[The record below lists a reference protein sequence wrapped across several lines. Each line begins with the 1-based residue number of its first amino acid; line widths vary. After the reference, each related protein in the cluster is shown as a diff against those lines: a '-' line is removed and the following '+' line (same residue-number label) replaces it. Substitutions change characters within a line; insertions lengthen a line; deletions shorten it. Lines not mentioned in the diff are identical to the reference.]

1 MNKKAAA
8 IVGGVLVLGL
18 GLFGF
23 TKLNSG
29 SKDQEPQKEQTEQA
43 QEVEEKTVK
52 VTDSNGETVELD
64 KNPKRVVVFDY
75 GVADILNN
83 LGIDAVVGL
92 PKDGKM
98 PEILSD
104 YQDNKYTNVGSLK
117 ETNFEAVESLNPD
130 LIIIGGRQAEDIDSF
145 KEIAPTVNL
154 AVDGQD
160 YMNSFKSV
168 VTDLGKLFDKEDE
181 AKKAIDEI
189 EAKIEKVNKTV
200 KEKGLTASVVMANEG
215 NISVFSAKSRYG
227 LIYNGLGFAEVD
239 KNIDDSTHGQQVSF
253 EYFLENKADYV
264 FVVDRGAI
272 TGKGDSASKL
282 FDNEVMNKTEV
293 AKNGNIVYL
302 NSVIWYTMTGGI
314 ESTNQMIDEIADA
327 IK

>member
-8 IVGGVLVLGL
+8 IVGGILVLGL
-18 GLFGF
+18 GVFGF

-29 SKDQEPQKEQTEQA
+29 SQNQQTQQEQSAEQT
-43 QEVEEKTVK
+43 TVQI
-52 VTDSNGETVELD
+52 TDANGEKAELK

-75 GVADILNN
+75 GVADILKN
-83 LGIDAVVGL
+83 LGVDAVVGL
-92 PKDGKM
+92 PKNGKM
-98 PEILSD
+98 PEILSNYSD
-104 YQDNKYTNVGSLK
+104 DKYTNVGSLK
-117 ETNFEAVESLNPD
+117 ETDFEAVESLNPD

-160 YMNSFKSV
+160 YMNSFKTV
-168 VTDLGKLFDKEDE
+168 VTDLGNLFDKQDE

-189 EAKIEKVNKTV
+189 EAKIAKVNKTV
-200 KEKGLTASVVMANEG
+200 TEKGLTASVVMANEG
-215 NISVFSAKSRYG
+215 SISAFSAKSRYG
-227 LIYNGLGFAEVD
+227 LIYNGLGFTEVD

-253 EYFLENKADYV
+253 EYFLENKSDYV
-264 FVVDRGAI
+264 FVVDRGAV
-272 TGKGDSASKL
+272 TGKGEAASKL

-293 AKNGNIVYL
+293 SKNGNIVYL

-327 IK
+327 VK

>member
-8 IVGGVLVLGL
+8 IVGGILVLGL
-18 GLFGF
+18 GVFGF

-29 SKDQEPQKEQTEQA
+29 SQNQQTQQEQSAEQT
-43 QEVEEKTVK
+43 TVQI
-52 VTDSNGETVELD
+52 TDANGEKSELK

-75 GVADILNN
+75 GVADILKN
-83 LGIDAVVGL
+83 LGVDAVVGL
-92 PKDGKM
+92 PKNGKM
-98 PEILSD
+98 PEILSNYSD
-104 YQDNKYTNVGSLK
+104 DKYTNVGSLK
-117 ETNFEAVESLNPD
+117 ETDFEAVESLNPD

-160 YMNSFKSV
+160 YMNSFKTV

-215 NISVFSAKSRYG
+215 SISTFSAKSRYG

-253 EYFLENKADYV
+253 EYFLENKSDYV
-264 FVVDRGAI
+264 FVVDRGAV
-272 TGKGDSASKL
+272 TGKGEAASKL

>member
-8 IVGGVLVLGL
+8 IVGGILVLGL
-18 GLFGF
+18 GVFGF

-29 SKDQEPQKEQTEQA
+29 SQNQQTQQEQSAEQT
-43 QEVEEKTVK
+43 TVQI
-52 VTDSNGETVELD
+52 TDANGEKAELK

-75 GVADILNN
+75 GVADILKN
-83 LGIDAVVGL
+83 LGVDAVVGL
-92 PKDGKM
+92 PKNGKM
-98 PEILSD
+98 PEILSNYSD
-104 YQDNKYTNVGSLK
+104 DKYTNVGSLK
-117 ETNFEAVESLNPD
+117 ETDFEAVESLNPD

-160 YMNSFKSV
+160 YMNSFKTV
-168 VTDLGKLFDKEDE
+168 VTDLGNLFDKQDE

-200 KEKGLTASVVMANEG
+200 TEKGLTASVVMANEG
-215 NISVFSAKSRYG
+215 NISAFSAKSRYG

>member
-8 IVGGVLVLGL
+8 IVGGILVLGL
-18 GLFGF
+18 GVFGF

-29 SKDQEPQKEQTEQA
+29 SQNQQTQQEQSAEQT
-43 QEVEEKTVK
+43 TVQI
-52 VTDSNGETVELD
+52 TDANGEKAELK

-75 GVADILNN
+75 GVADILKN
-83 LGIDAVVGL
+83 LGVDAVVGL
-92 PKDGKM
+92 PKNGKM
-98 PEILSD
+98 PEILSNYSD
-104 YQDNKYTNVGSLK
+104 DKYTNVGSLK
-117 ETNFEAVESLNPD
+117 ETDFEAVESLNPD

-160 YMNSFKSV
+160 YMNSFKTV
-168 VTDLGKLFDKEDE
+168 VTDLGNLFDKQDE
-181 AKKAIDEI
+181 AKKVIDEI
-189 EAKIEKVNKTV
+189 EAKIAKVNKTV
-200 KEKGLTASVVMANEG
+200 TEKGLTASVVMANEG
-215 NISVFSAKSRYG
+215 SISAFSAKSRYG
-227 LIYNGLGFAEVD
+227 LIYNGLGFTEAD

-253 EYFLENKADYV
+253 EYFLENKSDYV
-264 FVVDRGAI
+264 FVVDRGAV
-272 TGKGDSASKL
+272 TGKGEAASKL

-293 AKNGNIVYL
+293 SKNGNIVYL

-327 IK
+327 VK

>member
-8 IVGGVLVLGL
+8 IVGGILVLGL
-18 GLFGF
+18 GVFGF

-29 SKDQEPQKEQTEQA
+29 SQNQQTQQEQSAEQT
-43 QEVEEKTVK
+43 TVQ
-52 VTDSNGETVELD
+52 VTDANGEKAELK

-75 GVADILNN
+75 GVADILKN
-83 LGIDAVVGL
+83 LGVDAVVGL
-92 PKDGKM
+92 PKNGKM
-98 PEILSD
+98 PEILSNYSD
-104 YQDNKYTNVGSLK
+104 DKYTNVGSLK
-117 ETNFEAVESLNPD
+117 ETDFEAVESLNPD

-168 VTDLGKLFDKEDE
+168 VTDLGNLFDKQDE

-189 EAKIEKVNKTV
+189 EAKIAKVNKTV
-200 KEKGLTASVVMANEG
+200 AEKGLTASVVMANEG
-215 NISVFSAKSRYG
+215 SISVFSAKSRYG
-227 LIYNGLGFAEVD
+227 LIYNGLGFTEVD

-253 EYFLENKADYV
+253 EYFLENKSDYV
-264 FVVDRGAI
+264 FVVDRGAV
-272 TGKGDSASKL
+272 TGKGEAASKL

>member
-8 IVGGVLVLGL
+8 IVGGILVLGL
-18 GLFGF
+18 GVFGF

-29 SKDQEPQKEQTEQA
+29 SQNQQTQQEQSAEQT
-43 QEVEEKTVK
+43 TVQI
-52 VTDSNGETVELD
+52 TDANGEKAELK

-75 GVADILNN
+75 GVADILKN
-83 LGIDAVVGL
+83 LGVDAVVGL
-92 PKDGKM
+92 PKNGKM
-98 PEILSD
+98 PEILSNYSD
-104 YQDNKYTNVGSLK
+104 DKYTNVGSLK
-117 ETNFEAVESLNPD
+117 ETDFEAVESLNPD

-160 YMNSFKSV
+160 YMNSFKTV
-168 VTDLGKLFDKEDE
+168 VTDLGNLFDKQDE

-189 EAKIEKVNKTV
+189 EAKIAKVNKTV
-200 KEKGLTASVVMANEG
+200 TEKGLTASVVMANEG
-215 NISVFSAKSRYG
+215 SISTFSAKSRYG
-227 LIYNGLGFAEVD
+227 LIYNGLGFTEAD

-253 EYFLENKADYV
+253 EYFLENKSDYV
-264 FVVDRGAI
+264 FVVDRGAV
-272 TGKGDSASKL
+272 TGKGEAASKL

-293 AKNGNIVYL
+293 SKNGNIVYL

-327 IK
+327 VK

>member
-8 IVGGVLVLGL
+8 IVGGILVVGL

-29 SKDQEPQKEQTEQA
+29 SQDQQTQQEQSAEQTT
-43 QEVEEKTVK
+43 VEI
-52 VTDSNGETVELD
+52 TDANGEKAELK
-64 KNPKRVVVFDY
+64 KNPKRVIVFDY
-75 GVADILNN
+75 GVADILKN
-83 LGIDAVVGL
+83 LGVDAVVGI
-92 PKDGKM
+92 PKDGKI
-98 PEILSD
+98 PEILSNYSD
-104 YQDNKYTNVGSLK
+104 DKYTNVGSLK

-130 LIIIGGRQAEDIDSF
+130 LIILGGRQADDVDSY

-154 AVDGQD
+154 EVDNTD
-160 YMNSFKSV
+160 YMNTFKRT

-200 KEKGLTASVVMANEG
+200 TEKGLTASVVMANEG
-215 NISVFSAKSRYG
+215 SISVFSAKSRYG

-264 FVVDRGAI
+264 FVVDRGAV
-272 TGKGDSASKL
+272 TGKGESASKL

-302 NSVIWYTMTGGI
+302 DSVIWYTMTGGI

>member
-8 IVGGVLVLGL
+8 IVGGILVVGL

-29 SKDQEPQKEQTEQA
+29 SNSGSQDQTKQEQN
-43 QEVEEKTVK
+43 VEETIVK
-52 VTDSNGETVELD
+52 VTDSNGEAVELE
-64 KNPKRVVVFDY
+64 KNPQRVVVFDY
-75 GVADILNN
+75 GVADILKN
-83 LGIDAVVGL
+83 LGVDAVVGL
-92 PKDGKM
+92 PKNGKM
-98 PEILSD
+98 PEILSNYSD
-104 YQDNKYTNVGSLK
+104 DKYTNVGSLK

-215 NISVFSAKSRYG
+215 NISAFSAKSRYG

-264 FVVDRGAI
+264 FVVDRGAV

-314 ESTNQMIDEIADA
+314 ESTNKMIDEIADA
-327 IK
+327 LK

>member
-8 IVGGVLVLGL
+8 IVGGILVLGL
-18 GLFGF
+18 GVFGF

-29 SKDQEPQKEQTEQA
+29 SQNQQTQQEQSAEQT
-43 QEVEEKTVK
+43 TVQI
-52 VTDSNGETVELD
+52 TDANGEKAEL
-64 KNPKRVVVFDY
+64 KRNPKRVVVFDY
-75 GVADILNN
+75 GVADILKN
-83 LGIDAVVGL
+83 LGVDSVVGL
-92 PKDGKM
+92 PKNGKM
-98 PEILSD
+98 PEILSNYSD
-104 YQDNKYTNVGSLK
+104 DKYTNVGSLK
-117 ETNFEAVESLNPD
+117 ETDFEAVESLNPD

-160 YMNSFKSV
+160 YMNSFKTV

-215 NISVFSAKSRYG
+215 NISAFSAKSRYG

-264 FVVDRGAI
+264 FVVDRGSI

>member
-8 IVGGVLVLGL
+8 IVGGILVVGL

-29 SKDQEPQKEQTEQA
+29 SNSGSQDQTKQEQN
-43 QEVEEKTVK
+43 VEETIVK
-52 VTDSNGETVELD
+52 VTDSNGEAVELE
-64 KNPKRVVVFDY
+64 KNPQRVVVFDY

-98 PEILSD
+98 PEILSNYSD
-104 YQDNKYTNVGSLK
+104 DKYTNVGSLK
-117 ETNFEAVESLNPD
+117 ETDFEAVESLNPD

-215 NISVFSAKSRYG
+215 NISAFSAKSRYG

-264 FVVDRGAI
+264 FVVDRGAV
-272 TGKGDSASKL
+272 TGKGDAASKL
-282 FDNEVMNKTEV
+282 FDNEIMNKTEV

-314 ESTNQMIDEIADA
+314 ESTNKMIDEIADA
-327 IK
+327 LK

>member
-8 IVGGVLVLGL
+8 IVGGILVLGL
-18 GLFGF
+18 GVFGF

-29 SKDQEPQKEQTEQA
+29 SQNQQTQQEQSAEQT
-43 QEVEEKTVK
+43 TVQI
-52 VTDSNGETVELD
+52 TDANGEKAELK

-75 GVADILNN
+75 GVADILKN
-83 LGIDAVVGL
+83 LGVDAVVGL
-92 PKDGKM
+92 PKNGKM
-98 PEILSD
+98 PEILSNYSD
-104 YQDNKYTNVGSLK
+104 DKYTNVGSLK
-117 ETNFEAVESLNPD
+117 ETDFEAVESLNPD

-215 NISVFSAKSRYG
+215 SISTFSAKSRYG

-253 EYFLENKADYV
+253 EYFLENKSDYV
-264 FVVDRGAI
+264 FVVDRGAV
-272 TGKGDSASKL
+272 TGKGEAASKL

-293 AKNGNIVYL
+293 SKNGNIVYL

-327 IK
+327 VK

>member
-8 IVGGVLVLGL
+8 IVGGILVVGL

-29 SKDQEPQKEQTEQA
+29 SNSGSQDQTKQEQN
-43 QEVEEKTVK
+43 VEETIVK
-52 VTDSNGETVELD
+52 VTDSNGEAVELE
-64 KNPKRVVVFDY
+64 KNPQRVVVFDY
-75 GVADILNN
+75 GVADILKN
-83 LGIDAVVGL
+83 LGVDAVVGL

-98 PEILSD
+98 PEILSNYSD
-104 YQDNKYTNVGSLK
+104 DKYTNVGSLK
-117 ETNFEAVESLNPD
+117 ETDFEAVESLNPD

-314 ESTNQMIDEIADA
+314 ESTNKMIDEIADA
-327 IK
+327 LK

>member
-8 IVGGVLVLGL
+8 IVGGILVLGL
-18 GLFGF
+18 GVFGF

-29 SKDQEPQKEQTEQA
+29 SQNQQTQQEQSAEQT
-43 QEVEEKTVK
+43 TVQI
-52 VTDSNGETVELD
+52 TDANGEKAELK

-75 GVADILNN
+75 GVADILKN
-83 LGIDAVVGL
+83 LGVDAVVGL
-92 PKDGKM
+92 PKNGKM
-98 PEILSD
+98 PEILSNYSD
-104 YQDNKYTNVGSLK
+104 DKYTNVGSLK
-117 ETNFEAVESLNPD
+117 ETDFEAVESLNPD

-160 YMNSFKSV
+160 YMNSFKTV
-168 VTDLGKLFDKEDE
+168 FTDLGNLFDKQDE

-189 EAKIEKVNKTV
+189 EAKIAKVNKTV
-200 KEKGLTASVVMANEG
+200 TEKGLTASVVMANEG
-215 NISVFSAKSRYG
+215 SISTFSAKSRYG

-253 EYFLENKADYV
+253 EYFLENKSDYV
-264 FVVDRGAI
+264 FVVDRGAV
-272 TGKGDSASKL
+272 TGKGEAASKL

-327 IK
+327 VK

>member
-8 IVGGVLVLGL
+8 IVGGILVLGL
-18 GLFGF
+18 GVFGF

-29 SKDQEPQKEQTEQA
+29 SQNQQTQQEQSAEQT
-43 QEVEEKTVK
+43 TVQI
-52 VTDSNGETVELD
+52 TDANGEKAELK

-75 GVADILNN
+75 GVADILKN
-83 LGIDAVVGL
+83 LGVDAVVGL
-92 PKDGKM
+92 PKNGKM
-98 PEILSD
+98 PEILSNYSD
-104 YQDNKYTNVGSLK
+104 DKYTNVGSLK
-117 ETNFEAVESLNPD
+117 ETDFEAVESFNPD
-130 LIIIGGRQAEDIDSF
+130 LIIIGGRQAEDIDNF

-154 AVDGQD
+154 EVDGQD
-160 YMNSFKSV
+160 YMNSFKTV

-215 NISVFSAKSRYG
+215 NISAFSAKSRYG

>member
-8 IVGGVLVLGL
+8 IVGGILVLGL
-18 GLFGF
+18 GVFGF

-29 SKDQEPQKEQTEQA
+29 SQNQQTQQEQSAEQT
-43 QEVEEKTVK
+43 TVQI
-52 VTDSNGETVELD
+52 TDANGEKAELK

-75 GVADILNN
+75 GVADILKN
-83 LGIDAVVGL
+83 LGVDAVVGL
-92 PKDGKM
+92 PKNGKM
-98 PEILSD
+98 PEILSNYSD
-104 YQDNKYTNVGSLK
+104 DKYTNVGSLK
-117 ETNFEAVESLNPD
+117 ETDFEAVESLNPD

-160 YMNSFKSV
+160 YMNSFKTV
-168 VTDLGKLFDKEDE
+168 VTDLGNLFDKQDE

-189 EAKIEKVNKTV
+189 EAKIAKVNKTV
-200 KEKGLTASVVMANEG
+200 AEKGLTASVVMANEG
-215 NISVFSAKSRYG
+215 SISVFSAKSRYG
-227 LIYNGLGFAEVD
+227 LIYNGLGFTEVD

-253 EYFLENKADYV
+253 EYFLENKSDYV
-264 FVVDRGAI
+264 FVVDRGAV
-272 TGKGDSASKL
+272 TGKGEAASKL

-293 AKNGNIVYL
+293 SKNGNIVYL

-314 ESTNQMIDEIADA
+314 ESTNQMMDEIADA
-327 IK
+327 VK

>member
-1 MNKKAAA
+1 M
-8 IVGGVLVLGL
+8 
-18 GLFGF
+18 FGF

-29 SKDQEPQKEQTEQA
+29 SQNQQTQQEQSAEQT
-43 QEVEEKTVK
+43 TVQI
-52 VTDSNGETVELD
+52 TDANGEKAELK

-75 GVADILNN
+75 GVADILKN
-83 LGIDAVVGL
+83 LGVDAVVGL
-92 PKDGKM
+92 PKNGKM
-98 PEILSD
+98 PEILSNYSD
-104 YQDNKYTNVGSLK
+104 DKYTNVGSLK
-117 ETNFEAVESLNPD
+117 ETDFEAVESLNPD

-160 YMNSFKSV
+160 YMNSFKTV
-168 VTDLGKLFDKEDE
+168 VTDLGNLFDKQDE

-189 EAKIEKVNKTV
+189 EAKIAKVNKTV
-200 KEKGLTASVVMANEG
+200 TEKGLTASVVMANEG
-215 NISVFSAKSRYG
+215 SISAFSAKSRYG
-227 LIYNGLGFAEVD
+227 LIYNGLGFTEAD

-253 EYFLENKADYV
+253 EYFLENKSDYV
-264 FVVDRGAI
+264 FVVDRGAV
-272 TGKGDSASKL
+272 TGKGEAASKL

-293 AKNGNIVYL
+293 SKNGNIVYL

-327 IK
+327 VK

>member
-8 IVGGVLVLGL
+8 IVGGILVLGL
-18 GLFGF
+18 GVFGF

-29 SKDQEPQKEQTEQA
+29 SQNQQTQQEQSAEQT
-43 QEVEEKTVK
+43 TVPI
-52 VTDSNGETVELD
+52 TDANGEKAELK

-75 GVADILNN
+75 GVADILKN
-83 LGIDAVVGL
+83 LGVDAVVGL
-92 PKDGKM
+92 PKNGKM
-98 PEILSD
+98 PEILSNYSD
-104 YQDNKYTNVGSLK
+104 DKYTNVGSLK
-117 ETNFEAVESLNPD
+117 ETDFEAVESLNPD

-160 YMNSFKSV
+160 YMNSFKTV

-215 NISVFSAKSRYG
+215 NISAFSAKSRYG
-227 LIYNGLGFAEVD
+227 LIYNGLGFTEAD

-253 EYFLENKADYV
+253 EYFLENKSDYV
-264 FVVDRGAI
+264 FVVDRGAV
-272 TGKGDSASKL
+272 TGKGEAASKL

-327 IK
+327 VK

>member
-8 IVGGVLVLGL
+8 IVGGILVLGL
-18 GLFGF
+18 GVFGF

-29 SKDQEPQKEQTEQA
+29 SQNQQTQQEQSAEQT
-43 QEVEEKTVK
+43 TVPI
-52 VTDSNGETVELD
+52 TDANGEKAELK

-75 GVADILNN
+75 GVADILKN
-83 LGIDAVVGL
+83 LGVDAVVGL
-92 PKDGKM
+92 PKNGKM
-98 PEILSD
+98 PEILSNYSD
-104 YQDNKYTNVGSLK
+104 DKYTNVGSLK
-117 ETNFEAVESLNPD
+117 ETDFEAVESLNPD

-160 YMNSFKSV
+160 YMNSFKTV
-168 VTDLGKLFDKEDE
+168 VTDLGNLFDKQDE

-189 EAKIEKVNKTV
+189 EAKIAKVNKTV
-200 KEKGLTASVVMANEG
+200 TEKGLTASVVMANEG
-215 NISVFSAKSRYG
+215 SISVFSAKSRYG

>member
-8 IVGGVLVLGL
+8 IVGGILVLGL
-18 GLFGF
+18 GVFGF

-29 SKDQEPQKEQTEQA
+29 SQNQQTQQEQSAEQT
-43 QEVEEKTVK
+43 TVQI
-52 VTDSNGETVELD
+52 TDANGEKAELK

-75 GVADILNN
+75 GVADILKN
-83 LGIDAVVGL
+83 LGVDAVVGL
-92 PKDGKM
+92 PKNGKM
-98 PEILSD
+98 PEILSNYSD
-104 YQDNKYTNVGSLK
+104 DKYTNVGSLK
-117 ETNFEAVESLNPD
+117 ETDFEAVESLNPD

-160 YMNSFKSV
+160 YMNSFKTV
-168 VTDLGKLFDKEDE
+168 VTDLGNLFDKQDE

-189 EAKIEKVNKTV
+189 EAKIAKVNKTV
-200 KEKGLTASVVMANEG
+200 TEKGLTASVVMANEG
-215 NISVFSAKSRYG
+215 SISVFSAKSRYG
-227 LIYNGLGFAEVD
+227 LIYNGLWFSEAD

-253 EYFLENKADYV
+253 EYFLENNSDYV
-264 FVVDRGAI
+264 FVVDRGAV
-272 TGKGDSASKL
+272 TGKGEAASKL

-293 AKNGNIVYL
+293 SKNGNIVYL

-327 IK
+327 VK

>member
-8 IVGGVLVLGL
+8 IVGGILVLGL
-18 GLFGF
+18 GVFGF

-29 SKDQEPQKEQTEQA
+29 SQNQQTQQEQSAEQT
-43 QEVEEKTVK
+43 TVQI
-52 VTDSNGETVELD
+52 TDANGEKAELK

-75 GVADILNN
+75 GVADILKN
-83 LGIDAVVGL
+83 LGVDAVVGL
-92 PKDGKM
+92 PKSGKM
-98 PEILSD
+98 PEILSNYSD
-104 YQDNKYTNVGSLK
+104 DKYTNVGSLK
-117 ETNFEAVESLNPD
+117 ETDFEAVESLNPD

-160 YMNSFKSV
+160 YMNSFKTV
-168 VTDLGKLFDKEDE
+168 VTDLGNLFDKQDE

-189 EAKIEKVNKTV
+189 EAKIAKINKTV
-200 KEKGLTASVVMANEG
+200 TEKGLTASVVMANEG
-215 NISVFSAKSRYG
+215 SISAFSAKSRYG
-227 LIYNGLGFAEVD
+227 LIYNGLGFTEAD

-253 EYFLENKADYV
+253 EYFLENKSDYV
-264 FVVDRGAI
+264 FVVDRGAV
-272 TGKGDSASKL
+272 TGKGEAASKL

-327 IK
+327 VK

>member
-8 IVGGVLVLGL
+8 IVGGILVLGL
-18 GLFGF
+18 GVFGF

-29 SKDQEPQKEQTEQA
+29 SQNQQTQQEQSAEQT
-43 QEVEEKTVK
+43 TVQI
-52 VTDSNGETVELD
+52 TDANGEKAELK

-75 GVADILNN
+75 GVADILKN
-83 LGIDAVVGL
+83 LGVDAVVGL
-92 PKDGKM
+92 PKNGKM
-98 PEILSD
+98 PEILSNYSD
-104 YQDNKYTNVGSLK
+104 DKYTNVGSLK
-117 ETNFEAVESLNPD
+117 ETDFEAVESLNPD
-130 LIIIGGRQAEDIDSF
+130 LIIIGGRQAEDINSF

-160 YMNSFKSV
+160 YMNSFKTV
-168 VTDLGKLFDKEDE
+168 VTDLGNLFDKQDE

-189 EAKIEKVNKTV
+189 EAKIAKVNKTV
-200 KEKGLTASVVMANEG
+200 TEKGLTASVVMANEG
-215 NISVFSAKSRYG
+215 SISVFSAKSRYG
-227 LIYNGLGFAEVD
+227 LIYNGLGFTEVD

-253 EYFLENKADYV
+253 EYFLENKSDYV
-264 FVVDRGAI
+264 FVVDRGAV
-272 TGKGDSASKL
+272 TGKGEAASKL

>member
-8 IVGGVLVLGL
+8 IVGGILVLGL
-18 GLFGF
+18 GVFGF

-29 SKDQEPQKEQTEQA
+29 SQNQQTQQEQSAEQT
-43 QEVEEKTVK
+43 TVQI
-52 VTDSNGETVELD
+52 TDANGEKAELK

-75 GVADILNN
+75 GVADILKN
-83 LGIDAVVGL
+83 LGVDAVVGL
-92 PKDGKM
+92 PKNGKM
-98 PEILSD
+98 PEILSNYSD
-104 YQDNKYTNVGSLK
+104 DKYTNVGSLK
-117 ETNFEAVESLNPD
+117 ETDFEAVESLNPD

-160 YMNSFKSV
+160 YMNSFKTV

-189 EAKIEKVNKTV
+189 EAKIAKVNKTV
-200 KEKGLTASVVMANEG
+200 TEKGLTASVVMANEG
-215 NISVFSAKSRYG
+215 NISAFSAKSRYG

-253 EYFLENKADYV
+253 EYFLENKSDYV
-264 FVVDRGAI
+264 FVVDRGAV
-272 TGKGDSASKL
+272 TGKGEAASKL

-327 IK
+327 VK

>member
-8 IVGGVLVLGL
+8 IVGGILVLGL
-18 GLFGF
+18 GVFGF

-29 SKDQEPQKEQTEQA
+29 SQNQQTQQEQSAEQT
-43 QEVEEKTVK
+43 TVQ
-52 VTDSNGETVELD
+52 VTDANGEKAELK

-75 GVADILNN
+75 GVADILKN
-83 LGIDAVVGL
+83 LGVDAVVGL
-92 PKDGKM
+92 PKNGKM
-98 PEILSD
+98 PEILSNYSD
-104 YQDNKYTNVGSLK
+104 DKYTNVGSLK
-117 ETNFEAVESLNPD
+117 ETDFEAVESLNPD

-160 YMNSFKSV
+160 YMNSFKTA
-168 VTDLGKLFDKEDE
+168 VTDLGNLFDKQDE

-189 EAKIEKVNKTV
+189 EAKIAKVNKTV
-200 KEKGLTASVVMANEG
+200 TEKGLTASVVMANEG
-215 NISVFSAKSRYG
+215 SISVFSAKSRYG
-227 LIYNGLGFAEVD
+227 LIYNGLGFTEVD

-253 EYFLENKADYV
+253 EYFLENKSDYV
-264 FVVDRGAI
+264 FVVDRGAV
-272 TGKGDSASKL
+272 TGKGEAASKL

>member
-8 IVGGVLVLGL
+8 IVGGILVLGL
-18 GLFGF
+18 GVFGF

-29 SKDQEPQKEQTEQA
+29 SQNQQTQQEQSAEQT
-43 QEVEEKTVK
+43 TVQI
-52 VTDSNGETVELD
+52 TDANGEKAELK

-75 GVADILNN
+75 GVADILKN
-83 LGIDAVVGL
+83 LGVDAVVGL
-92 PKDGKM
+92 PKNGKM
-98 PEILSD
+98 PEILSNYSD
-104 YQDNKYTNVGSLK
+104 DKYTNVGSLK
-117 ETNFEAVESLNPD
+117 ETDFEAVESLNPD

-160 YMNSFKSV
+160 YMNSFKTV
-168 VTDLGKLFDKEDE
+168 VTDLGNLFDKQDE

-189 EAKIEKVNKTV
+189 EAKIAKVNKTV
-200 KEKGLTASVVMANEG
+200 TEKGLTASVVMANEG

-227 LIYNGLGFAEVD
+227 LIYNGLGFTEAD

-253 EYFLENKADYV
+253 EYFLENKSDYV
-264 FVVDRGAI
+264 FVVDRGAV
-272 TGKGDSASKL
+272 TGKGEAASKL

-293 AKNGNIVYL
+293 SKNGNIVYL

-327 IK
+327 VK

>member
-8 IVGGVLVLGL
+8 IVGGILVVGL

-23 TKLNSG
+23 TKLNSDSNSG
-29 SKDQEPQKEQTEQA
+29 SQDQTKQEQN
-43 QEVEEKTVK
+43 VEETIVK
-52 VTDSNGETVELD
+52 VTDSNGEAVELE
-64 KNPKRVVVFDY
+64 KNPQRVVVFDY
-75 GVADILNN
+75 GVADILKN
-83 LGIDAVVGL
+83 LGVDAVVGL
-92 PKDGKM
+92 PKNGKM
-98 PEILSD
+98 PEILSNYSD
-104 YQDNKYTNVGSLK
+104 DKYTNVGSLK
-117 ETNFEAVESLNPD
+117 ETDFEAVESLNPD

-160 YMNSFKSV
+160 YMNSFKTV

-215 NISVFSAKSRYG
+215 NISAFSAKSRYG

-327 IK
+327 LK

>member
-8 IVGGVLVLGL
+8 IVGGILVLGL
-18 GLFGF
+18 GVFGF

-29 SKDQEPQKEQTEQA
+29 SQNQQTQQEQSAEQT
-43 QEVEEKTVK
+43 TVQI
-52 VTDSNGETVELD
+52 TDANGEKAELK

-75 GVADILNN
+75 GVADILKN
-83 LGIDAVVGL
+83 LGVDAVVGL
-92 PKDGKM
+92 PKNGKM
-98 PEILSD
+98 PEILSNYSD
-104 YQDNKYTNVGSLK
+104 DKYTNVGSLK
-117 ETNFEAVESLNPD
+117 ETDFEAVESLNPD

-160 YMNSFKSV
+160 YMNSFKTV

-215 NISVFSAKSRYG
+215 NISAFSAKSRYG

-253 EYFLENKADYV
+253 EYFLENKSDYV
-264 FVVDRGAI
+264 FVVDRGAV
-272 TGKGDSASKL
+272 TGKGEAASKL

-327 IK
+327 VK

>member
-8 IVGGVLVLGL
+8 IVGGILVLGL
-18 GLFGF
+18 GVFGF

-29 SKDQEPQKEQTEQA
+29 SQNQQTQQEQSAEQT
-43 QEVEEKTVK
+43 TVQI
-52 VTDSNGETVELD
+52 TDANGEKAELK

-75 GVADILNN
+75 GVADILKN
-83 LGIDAVVGL
+83 LGVDAVVGL
-92 PKDGKM
+92 PKNGKM
-98 PEILSD
+98 PEILSNYSD
-104 YQDNKYTNVGSLK
+104 DKYTNVGSLK
-117 ETNFEAVESLNPD
+117 ETDFEAVESLNPD

-154 AVDGQD
+154 AVDGQE
-160 YMNSFKSV
+160 YMNSFKTV
-168 VTDLGKLFDKEDE
+168 VTDLGNLFDKQDE

-189 EAKIEKVNKTV
+189 EAKIAKVNKTV
-200 KEKGLTASVVMANEG
+200 TEKGLTASVVMANEG
-215 NISVFSAKSRYG
+215 SISTFSAKSRYG

-253 EYFLENKADYV
+253 EYFLENKSDYV
-264 FVVDRGAI
+264 FVVDRGAV
-272 TGKGDSASKL
+272 TGKGEAASKL

-327 IK
+327 VK

>member
-8 IVGGVLVLGL
+8 IVGGILVLGL
-18 GLFGF
+18 GVFGF

-29 SKDQEPQKEQTEQA
+29 SQNQQTQQEQSAEQT
-43 QEVEEKTVK
+43 TVQI
-52 VTDSNGETVELD
+52 TDANGEKAELK

-75 GVADILNN
+75 GVADILKN
-83 LGIDAVVGL
+83 LGVDAVVGL
-92 PKDGKM
+92 PKNGKM
-98 PEILSD
+98 PEILSNYSD
-104 YQDNKYTNVGSLK
+104 DKYTNVGSLK
-117 ETNFEAVESLNPD
+117 ETDFEAVESLNPD

-168 VTDLGKLFDKEDE
+168 VTDLGNLFDKQDE

-189 EAKIEKVNKTV
+189 EAKIAKVNKTV
-200 KEKGLTASVVMANEG
+200 TEKGLTASVVMANEG
-215 NISVFSAKSRYG
+215 SISVFSAKSRYG
-227 LIYNGLGFAEVD
+227 LIYNGLGFTEAD

-253 EYFLENKADYV
+253 EYFLENKSDYV
-264 FVVDRGAI
+264 FVVDRGAV
-272 TGKGDSASKL
+272 TGKGEAASKL

-293 AKNGNIVYL
+293 SKNGNIVYL

-327 IK
+327 VK

>member
-8 IVGGVLVLGL
+8 IVGGILVLGL
-18 GLFGF
+18 GVFGF

-29 SKDQEPQKEQTEQA
+29 SQNQQTQQEQSAEQT
-43 QEVEEKTVK
+43 TVQI
-52 VTDSNGETVELD
+52 TDANGEKAELK

-75 GVADILNN
+75 GVADILKN
-83 LGIDAVVGL
+83 LGVDAVVGL
-92 PKDGKM
+92 PKNGKM
-98 PEILSD
+98 PEILSNYSD
-104 YQDNKYTNVGSLK
+104 DKYTNVGSLK
-117 ETNFEAVESLNPD
+117 ETDFEAVESLNPD
-130 LIIIGGRQAEDIDSF
+130 LRIIGGRQAEDIDSF

-160 YMNSFKSV
+160 YMNSFKTV
-168 VTDLGKLFDKEDE
+168 VTDLGNLFDKQNE

-189 EAKIEKVNKTV
+189 EAKIAKVNKTV
-200 KEKGLTASVVMANEG
+200 TEKGLTASVVMANEG
-215 NISVFSAKSRYG
+215 SISTFSAKSRYG

-253 EYFLENKADYV
+253 EYFLENKSDYV
-264 FVVDRGAI
+264 FVVDRGAV
-272 TGKGDSASKL
+272 TGKGEAASKL

-327 IK
+327 VK

>member
-8 IVGGVLVLGL
+8 IVGGILVLGL
-18 GLFGF
+18 GVFGF

-29 SKDQEPQKEQTEQA
+29 SQNQQTQQEQSAEQTTVQITDA
-43 QEVEEKTVK
+43 NGEKTEVK
-52 VTDSNGETVELD
+52 

-75 GVADILNN
+75 GVADILKN
-83 LGIDAVVGL
+83 LGVDAVVGI
-92 PKDGKM
+92 PKNGKM
-98 PEILSD
+98 PEILSNYSD
-104 YQDNKYTNVGSLK
+104 DKYTNVGSLK
-117 ETNFEAVESLNPD
+117 ETDFEAVESLNPD

-160 YMNSFKSV
+160 YMNSFKTV
-168 VTDLGKLFDKEDE
+168 VTDLGNLFDNQDE

-189 EAKIEKVNKTV
+189 EAKIAKVNKTV
-200 KEKGLTASVVMANEG
+200 TEKGLTASVVMANEG
-215 NISVFSAKSRYG
+215 SISVFSAKSRYG
-227 LIYNGLGFAEVD
+227 LIYNGLGFTEAD

-253 EYFLENKADYV
+253 EYFLENKSDYV
-264 FVVDRGAI
+264 FVVDRGAV
-272 TGKGDSASKL
+272 TGKGEAASKL

-293 AKNGNIVYL
+293 SKNGNIVYL

-327 IK
+327 VK

>member
-8 IVGGVLVLGL
+8 IVGGILVLGL
-18 GLFGF
+18 GVFGF

-29 SKDQEPQKEQTEQA
+29 SQNQQTQQEQSAEQT
-43 QEVEEKTVK
+43 TVQI
-52 VTDSNGETVELD
+52 TDANGEKSELK

-75 GVADILNN
+75 GVADILKN
-83 LGIDAVVGL
+83 LGVDAVVGL
-92 PKDGKM
+92 PKNGKM
-98 PEILSD
+98 PEILSNYSD
-104 YQDNKYTNVGSLK
+104 DKYTNVGSLK
-117 ETNFEAVESLNPD
+117 ETDFEAVESLNPD

-160 YMNSFKSV
+160 YMNSFKTV
-168 VTDLGKLFDKEDE
+168 VTDLGNLFDKQDE

-189 EAKIEKVNKTV
+189 EAKIAKVNKTV
-200 KEKGLTASVVMANEG
+200 TEKGLTASVVMANEG
-215 NISVFSAKSRYG
+215 SISAFSAKSRYG
-227 LIYNGLGFAEVD
+227 LIYNGLGFTEVD

-253 EYFLENKADYV
+253 EYFLENKSDYV
-264 FVVDRGAI
+264 FVVDRGAV
-272 TGKGDSASKL
+272 TGKGEAASKL

>member
-8 IVGGVLVLGL
+8 IVGGILVLGL
-18 GLFGF
+18 GVFGF

-29 SKDQEPQKEQTEQA
+29 SQNQQTQQEQSAEQT
-43 QEVEEKTVK
+43 TVQI
-52 VTDSNGETVELD
+52 TDANGEKAEL
-64 KNPKRVVVFDY
+64 KKTPKRVVVFDY
-75 GVADILNN
+75 GVADILKN
-83 LGIDAVVGL
+83 LGVDAVVGL
-92 PKDGKM
+92 PKNGKM
-98 PEILSD
+98 PEILSNYSD
-104 YQDNKYTNVGSLK
+104 DKYTNVGSLK
-117 ETNFEAVESLNPD
+117 ETDFEAVESLNPD

-160 YMNSFKSV
+160 YMNSFKTV

-189 EAKIEKVNKTV
+189 EAKIAKVNKTV
-200 KEKGLTASVVMANEG
+200 TEKGLTASVVMANEG
-215 NISVFSAKSRYG
+215 NISAFSAKSRYG

-253 EYFLENKADYV
+253 EYFLENKSDYV
-264 FVVDRGAI
+264 FVVDRGAV
-272 TGKGDSASKL
+272 TGKGEAASKL

-327 IK
+327 VK

>member
-8 IVGGVLVLGL
+8 IVGGILVLGL
-18 GLFGF
+18 GVFGF

-29 SKDQEPQKEQTEQA
+29 SQNQQTQQEQSAEQT
-43 QEVEEKTVK
+43 TVQI
-52 VTDSNGETVELD
+52 TDANGEKSELK

-75 GVADILNN
+75 GVADILKN
-83 LGIDAVVGL
+83 LGVDAVVGL
-92 PKDGKM
+92 PKNGKM
-98 PEILSD
+98 PEILSNYSD
-104 YQDNKYTNVGSLK
+104 DKYTNVGSLK
-117 ETNFEAVESLNPD
+117 ETDFEAVESLNPD

-160 YMNSFKSV
+160 YMNSFKTV
-168 VTDLGKLFDKEDE
+168 VTDLGNLFDKQDE

-189 EAKIEKVNKTV
+189 EAKIAKVNKTV
-200 KEKGLTASVVMANEG
+200 TEKGLTASVVMANEG
-215 NISVFSAKSRYG
+215 NISAFSAKSRYG

>member
-8 IVGGVLVLGL
+8 IVGGILVLGL
-18 GLFGF
+18 GVFAF

-29 SKDQEPQKEQTEQA
+29 SQNQHTQQEQSAEQT
-43 QEVEEKTVK
+43 TVQI
-52 VTDSNGETVELD
+52 TDANGEKAELK

-75 GVADILNN
+75 GVADILKN
-83 LGIDAVVGL
+83 LGVDAVVGL
-92 PKDGKM
+92 PKNGKM
-98 PEILSD
+98 PEILSNYSD
-104 YQDNKYTNVGSLK
+104 DKYTNVGSLK
-117 ETNFEAVESLNPD
+117 ETDFEAVESLNPD

-160 YMNSFKSV
+160 YMNSFKTV
-168 VTDLGKLFDKEDE
+168 VTDLGNLFDKQNE

-189 EAKIEKVNKTV
+189 EAKIAKVNKTV
-200 KEKGLTASVVMANEG
+200 TEKGLTASVVMANEG
-215 NISVFSAKSRYG
+215 SISVFSAKSRYG
-227 LIYNGLGFAEVD
+227 LIYNGLGFTEAD

-253 EYFLENKADYV
+253 EYFLENKSDYV
-264 FVVDRGAI
+264 FVVDRGAV
-272 TGKGDSASKL
+272 TGKGEAASKL

>member
-8 IVGGVLVLGL
+8 IVGGILVLGL
-18 GLFGF
+18 GVFGF

-29 SKDQEPQKEQTEQA
+29 SQNQQTQQEQSAEQT
-43 QEVEEKTVK
+43 TVQI
-52 VTDSNGETVELD
+52 TDANGEKAELK

-75 GVADILNN
+75 GVADILKN
-83 LGIDAVVGL
+83 LGVDAVVGL
-92 PKDGKM
+92 PKNGKM
-98 PEILSD
+98 PEILSNYSD
-104 YQDNKYTNVGSLK
+104 DKYTNVGSLK
-117 ETNFEAVESLNPD
+117 ETDFEAVESLNPD

-160 YMNSFKSV
+160 YMNSFKTV
-168 VTDLGKLFDKEDE
+168 VTDLGNLFDKQDE

-215 NISVFSAKSRYG
+215 NISAFSAKSRYG
-227 LIYNGLGFAEVD
+227 LIYNGLGFTEAD

-253 EYFLENKADYV
+253 EYFLENKSDYV
-264 FVVDRGAI
+264 FVVDRGAV
-272 TGKGDSASKL
+272 TGKGEAASKL

-293 AKNGNIVYL
+293 SKNGNIVYL

-327 IK
+327 VK